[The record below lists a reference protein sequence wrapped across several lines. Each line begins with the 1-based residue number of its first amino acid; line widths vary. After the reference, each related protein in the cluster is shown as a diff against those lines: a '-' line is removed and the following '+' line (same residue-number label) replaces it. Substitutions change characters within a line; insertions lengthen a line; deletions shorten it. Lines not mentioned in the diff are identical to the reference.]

1 MKTYF
6 SFLLIF
12 LFFSAGVNAQKKADN
27 KNLTITY
34 SWTKIKSFGSN
45 QLAVWIEDEAGNHVA
60 TLFATKYTAQGGYK
74 KRPVSLSEWTNKF
87 DIKNSSKE
95 EIDAITGATPG
106 TGVQT
111 LIWNGKD
118 KKGKIVA
125 GGTYVVRMEANIK
138 NEDKQFC
145 KAKIKIGNGNQK
157 SNGEIS
163 YSRPELANGDLLF
176 KDVVV
181 EYK

>member
-1 MKTYF
+1 MKKLLP
-6 SFLLIF
+6 FLLILLF
-12 LFFSAGVNAQKKADN
+12 LSSGVNAQKKADN
-27 KNLTITY
+27 KTLTVTY

-74 KRPVSLSEWTNKF
+74 KREVSLSEWTNKF

-95 EIDAITGATPG
+95 EIDAISGATPS
-106 TGVQT
+106 TGIQT
-111 LIWNGKD
+111 LVWNGKD
-118 KKGKIVA
+118 KKGKAVVA
-125 GGTYVVRMEANIK
+125 GTYVVRMEANIK
-138 NEDKQFC
+138 NEDKEFC
-145 KAKIKIGNGNQK
+145 KAKIKIGSGNQK
-157 SNGEIS
+157 SNGEIT
-163 YSRPELANGDLLF
+163 YSRPELATGDLLF